1 MKHPQN
7 DRFDRDAFVLALK
20 HSGFDVRRTREMA
33 NLYLWVIAD
42 KPGE

>member
-1 MKHPQN
+1 M
-7 DRFDRDAFVLALK
+7 AALK
-20 HSGFDVRRTREMA
+20 HRNFDLRGVREMG